1 VRFAVQGCW
10 DQGSPVSRDA
20 VGRFAAVFRP
30 TDELVCLWIDR
41 ENQNL
46 LRILFDLDADGFE
59 EAIDAGRIELAEAAR
74 LSALD
79 GSLTEVVSSTDE
91 GYRTWSV

>member
-1 VRFAVQGCW
+1 M
-10 DQGSPVSRDA
+10 
-20 VGRFAAVFRP
+20 FRP

-41 ENQNL
+41 EHQNL
-46 LRILFDLDADGFE
+46 LRIMFDLDADGSE
-59 EAIDAGRIELAEAAR
+59 EAIDAGRTELAEAAQ

-91 GYRTWSV
+91 GCSTWSV